1 MKRIFAILMALVVL
15 LFTQCRPTPDGGDE
29 NESRKVKVRCEIPIN
44 EGDKSDFTNLLA
56 EGKVNWSN
64 GRECVYLAVHG
75 ENPMII
81 ELEGWSDGTPSN
93 LEFEGEAAE
102 GLVVSG
108 QEYDVWYFGHS
119 QQLKTPYINMT
130 DEDIRLEGSIANQSG
145 RLEDIGYCHIA
156 KTKVT
161 AVTEDS
167 VVRLNL
173 KGTLANQI
181 AIALLDLENV
191 EELYGDA
198 ILGTEYALEYNGER
212 YELNVTEDDNAK
224 INVKS
229 ETGISYVVLLPND
242 KKETMIKH
250 KKEDKTYAYTFHN
263 YVKSN
268 KIYYRTAI
276 DGTTKEALRWSE
288 YEEETSEIDGHEY
301 VDLGLPSGLKWAT
314 CNVGANAPEEYG
326 DYYAWGEK
334 ETKNSYSS
342 SNSYTYE
349 MHINEFSGNAQYD
362 VARADWGGSW
372 RMPTKDEISEL
383 VTYCTWT
390 WTTQNSVNGY
400 KVTGPNGKSVFLPAA
415 GYNGGTFDVGSNGLY
430 WSSTPEITPIPL
442 NAYYLS
448 FGSYGKG
455 LNSEDRYYG
464 YSIRPVSGGDFVE
477 PILATVSTDEVTEIT
492 SSSAVCGVKII
503 SDNGFAV
510 SARGVCWSTSET
522 PTISDNKISRGGSSD
537 ITLSITNLDPNTTYY
552 VRAFAINAA
561 GTSYGEQKS
570 FTTLTAGPN
579 ANGHEYVDLGL
590 SVKWATCNVGATSPE
605 EYGNY
610 YAWGETETKDEYTME
625 NSITYNRP
633 MNDISGDVRHD
644 AATVNWGGTWR
655 MPTKEEI
662 SSLLNGCVWEWK
674 ENGVDGYNGVNGYK
688 GISKKNGNTIFLP
701 ASGAYDHG
709 DGVVGYYWS
718 STPGDDYYGGQDFY
732 RAYLL
737 GFGSDFQSVHD
748 GLSRNNGFV
757 IRPVTE

>member
-15 LFTQCRPTPDGGDE
+15 LFTQCKPTPDGGDE

-130 DEDIRLEGSIANQSG
+130 GEDSRLEGSIANQSG

-161 AVTEDS
+161 AVTEDRE
-167 VVRLNL
+167 VRLNL

-229 ETGISYVVLLPND
+229 ATGISYVVLLPND

-250 KKEDKTYAYTFHN
+250 KKESKTYAYTFHN

-334 ETKNSYSS
+334 ETKNSYTS

-383 VTYCTWT
+383 VTHCTWT

-442 NAYYLS
+442 NAYYLR

-477 PILATVSTDEVTEIT
+477 PILATISTDEVTEIT

-522 PTISDNKISRGGSSD
+522 PTTSDDKISYGGSSD
-537 ITLSITNLDPNTTYY
+537 ITMSLNNLEPNTTYY

-590 SVKWATCNVGATSPE
+590 PSGLLWATCNVGATSPE
-605 EYGNY
+605 EYGDY
-610 YAWGETETKDEYTME
+610 FAWGETSAKSNYNIST
-625 NSITYNRP
+625 SQTYGKKI
-633 MNDISGDVRHD
+633 NDISGNSQYD
-644 AATVNWGGTWR
+644 AATANWGGDWR
-655 MPTKEEI
+655 MPTGLEYSE
-662 SSLLNGCVWEWK
+662 LLYNCTWVWTTYD
-674 ENGVDGYNGVNGYK
+674 GVDGYRVKSKVNDNY
-688 GISKKNGNTIFLP
+688 IFLP
-701 ASGAYDHG
+701 AAGIRSGTSLG
-709 DGVVGYYWS
+709 NVETRGCYWS
-718 STPGDDYYGGQDFY
+718 STPYESENYNAYDLYFYGDISITDDMRYYGC
-732 RAYLL
+732 
-737 GFGSDFQSVHD
+737 S
-748 GLSRNNGFV
+748 
-757 IRPVTE
+757 IRPVIK